1 MATSKI
7 KNSNYIGIPLNLNA
21 PNRVTIYTY
30 GSLDIKNNEGNTVS
44 LDGKAT
50 RAVLFVSGITNA
62 TNGVYMLYSNTT
74 GTIANVIP
82 ILAAADVSVTV
93 NNGVFTITNNS
104 TNATVNATIIAF
116 LGTFSVV

>member
-1 MATSKI
+1 MATSTI
-7 KNSNYIGIPLNLNA
+7 NNSNYIGIPLNLNA
-21 PNRVTIYTY
+21 PFRATIYTY
-30 GSLDIKNNEGNTVS
+30 GSLNIKNNEGNTVS

-62 TNGVYMLYSNTT
+62 TNGAYMLYSNVA
-74 GTIANVIP
+74 GTAANVIP

-104 TNATVNATIIAF
+104 TNANVSATIIAF
-116 LGTFSVV
+116 QGTFSVV